1 MTDGVRSHGFTALG
15 PLHEAFARLTGWAA
29 AGTALLLGAFSAVAF
44 APFHFS
50 AVLVISFTGLVWML
64 DGARGHRKWGKA
76 IFMRTWAFGVG
87 FFLISMH
94 WTASPFLVEPEKY
107 AIFLWMPLILLPA
120 GMALIWGAAGAMAGA
135 FWSASPSRVFVFA
148 LFFSLAEY
156 VRGHLFGGF
165 PWNLPGTTWMPGGA
179 LSQAASIGGVYWLT
193 LLTIFVVS
201 APAALVDTRDARG
214 LAVRMLP
221 TFASGILIALG
232 WAWGA
237 QRIAEPS
244 PLSDTVVVLMDS
256 GVSQDEKWKVGPDA
270 ILKEYIKMLTTED
283 GAPGD
288 IIIWPEGAIPVNL
301 LQDPNAIDI
310 IDAYLGPRVLIV
322 GTTRYEITDDSQRA
336 YFNSLTVL
344 DQSAARSGPLALYDK
359 HRLVPFGELAAAEIV
374 PFGRYI
380 SGILPGAMQQMA
392 TDGFRPGPGPAVIY
406 ADNVPP
412 FVAMICYEGLYPSIP
427 RDANL
432 NGRADWL
439 VVISNDGWFGG
450 GMGPAQHY
458 AQNRYRAIETGLP
471 MARVASRGASAILDG
486 YGREVLR
493 GAPAADAPEGWNAAY
508 GRGRLPVPAGVTIYQ
523 HRIGIVL
530 FWLTLCLF
538 AGLAFASWRR

>member
-29 AGTALLLGAFSAVAF
+29 AGTAFLLGAFSAVAF

-64 DGARGHRKWGKA
+64 DGARSHRRWGKA

-107 AIFLWMPLILLPA
+107 AVFLWMPLILLPA

-148 LFFSLAEY
+148 LFFALAEY
-156 VRGHLFGGF
+156 TRGNLFGGF
-165 PWNLPGTTWMPGGA
+165 PWNLPGTTWIPGGA
-179 LSQAASIGGVYWLT
+179 LSQTASVGGVYWLT
-193 LLTIFVVS
+193 LLTVFVMS
-201 APAALVDTRDARG
+201 SPAALVDTRDIRG
-214 LAVRMLP
+214 LAVRMTP
-221 TFASGILIALG
+221 VFASGILVALG

-244 PLSDTVVVLMDS
+244 PLSETVIVLMDS
-256 GVSQDEKWKVGPDA
+256 GVPQDEKWEVGPDA
-270 ILKEYIKMLTTED
+270 ILAEYTRMMSTEE

-288 IIIWPEGAIPVNL
+288 VILWPEGAVPVNL

-310 IDAYLGPRVLIV
+310 IDAYLGPRVLIA
-322 GTTRYEITDDSQRA
+322 GTTRYEITGDDTRD
-336 YFNSLTVL
+336 YFNSLTVI
-344 DQSAARSGPLALYDK
+344 DQSAARSGPMALYDK
-359 HRLVPFGELAAAEIV
+359 HRLVPFGELPAAEII
-374 PFGRYI
+374 PFGRSI
-380 SGILPGAMQQMA
+380 SGILPGAMQRMA
-392 TDGFRPGPGPAVIY
+392 TDGFKPGPGPAVIY

-412 FVAMICYEGLYPSIP
+412 FVAMICYEGLYSSIP

-439 VVISNDGWFGG
+439 AVISNDAWFGG
-450 GMGPAQHY
+450 GMGPSQHY
-458 AQNRYRAIETGLP
+458 AQNRYRSIETGLP
-471 MARVASRGASAILDG
+471 MARAASRGASAIVDG

-493 GAPAADAPEGWNAAY
+493 AAPVAGSPEGWSSAY
-508 GRGRLPVPAGVTIYQ
+508 ARGRLPAPAEDTIYQ
-523 HRIGIVL
+523 QRIGIVL
-530 FWLTLCLF
+530 FWLTLCVF

>member
-1 MTDGVRSHGFTALG
+1 MKDGVRSHGFTALG

-29 AGTALLLGAFSAVAF
+29 AGTAFLLGAFSAVAF

-64 DGARGHRKWGKA
+64 DGARGHRRWGKA
-76 IFMRTWAFGVG
+76 VFMRTWAFGVG

-94 WTASPFLVEPEKY
+94 WTAAPFLVEPEKY

-165 PWNLPGTTWMPGGA
+165 PWNLPGTTWVPGGA
-179 LSQAASIGGVYWLT
+179 LSQAASVGGVYWLT
-193 LLTIFVVS
+193 LLTVFVMA
-201 APAALVDTRDARG
+201 APAALVDTRDMRG
-214 LAVRMLP
+214 LAVRMMP
-221 TFASGILIALG
+221 VFGAGILVALG

-237 QRIAEPS
+237 QRVAEPS
-244 PLSDTVVVLMDS
+244 PLSDKQVVLMDS
-256 GVSQDEKWKVGPDA
+256 GVPQDQKWEVGPDP
-270 ILKEYIKMLTTED
+270 ILNEYIKMMTTEV

-288 IIIWPEGAIPVNL
+288 IILWPEGAIPVNL

-310 IDAYLGPRVLIV
+310 IDAYLGPRVLIA
-322 GTTRYEITDDSQRA
+322 GTTRYEITGDDSRD
-336 YFNSLTVL
+336 YFNSLTVI

-359 HRLVPFGELAAAEIV
+359 HRLVPFGELAASEII

-380 SGILPGAMQQMA
+380 SGILPGAMQRMA
-392 TDGFRPGPGPAVIY
+392 TDGFKPGPGAAVIY

-412 FVAMICYEGLYPSIP
+412 FVAMICYEGLYSSIP
-427 RDANL
+427 RNANL

-439 VVISNDGWFGG
+439 VIISNDAWFGG

-458 AQNRYRAIETGLP
+458 AQNRYRSIETGLP
-471 MARVASRGASAILDG
+471 MARVASRGASAIVDG

-493 GAPAADAPEGWNAAY
+493 GTPYASAPEGWSASY
-508 GRGRLPVPAGVTIYQ
+508 GRGRLPVPAEETIYQ

-530 FWLTLCLF
+530 FWLSLCLF